1 MFLEKE
7 FAEAK
12 LEALRV
18 EVALNLTS
26 MADGH
31 NPCFFGDDKGDGVGF
46 LAQAESG
53 AVAEAEVTVEI
64 FALGDGENACG
75 GKDAV
80 VAQDDAA
87 IVEGCLR
94 LEDGDDKL
102 LGELAIDGDAAL
114 CEGAD
119 IDIALHGDEGAEL
132 AIREIKDDV

>member
-12 LEALRV
+12 FEALRI

-26 MADGH
+26 MANGD
-31 NPCFFGDDKGDGVGF
+31 NPCFFGHHEGDGVGF
-46 LAQAESG
+46 LAQAEGG
-53 AVAEAEVTVEI
+53 AVAEAEVPVEV
-64 FALGDGENACG
+64 FPLGDGEDACG
-75 GKDAV
+75 GEDAV
-80 VAQDDAA
+80 IAQDEAA

-94 LEDGDDKL
+94 LENGDDKL

-119 IDIALHGDEGAEL
+119 INIPLHGDEGAEL